1 MAKTKLK
8 KVIDNV
14 YKDTISIKD
23 KDVLQ
28 ELSDLSEAKKK
39 AFIDF
44 LLDLGIRMWKFS
56 RNEIDYQ
63 KLDDQ
68 REEFIVNVQK
78 AGKDVEDI
86 LEDYLSK
93 LLKRKDGFLAKAVG
107 RESERLVSEFQEL
120 FNTDKK
126 SSIPNNLEN
135 LVTETVNKVTADF
148 LKEIK
153 KLNDAS
159 DVNSPLSKIKDQT
172 IKGVTEPVNELVT
185 IVSDI
190 ATVLNTNALV
200 QKEVEKGT
208 KKGLEF
214 EDQIND
220 QLHSYAIIAG
230 DIVEEV
236 SHKEGS
242 SKTGKGKKKGD
253 HVIVVS
259 DSDGTSSRI
268 VFESKDLLRKQSL
281 NEVNKLLDESC
292 KNRQAKVGIYVA
304 SSLKSAPVNS
314 NFARLAPNRYSVV
327 VNKETFDTVALEV
340 CYQVARLEALT
351 QSRTVGKGKNKIDF
365 EKVSK
370 SLKNLREQI
379 NLIVTIRENMSKAE
393 SDITDARHNVDK
405 LEKNLVRNIEKLEN
419 TYTAEK

>member
-153 KLNDAS
+153 N
-159 DVNSPLSKIKDQT
+159 
-172 IKGVTEPVNELVT
+172 
-185 IVSDI
+185 
-190 ATVLNTNALV
+190 
-200 QKEVEKGT
+200 
-208 KKGLEF
+208 
-214 EDQIND
+214 
-220 QLHSYAIIAG
+220 
-230 DIVEEV
+230 
-236 SHKEGS
+236 
-242 SKTGKGKKKGD
+242 
-253 HVIVVS
+253 
-259 DSDGTSSRI
+259 
-268 VFESKDLLRKQSL
+268 
-281 NEVNKLLDESC
+281 
-292 KNRQAKVGIYVA
+292 
-304 SSLKSAPVNS
+304 
-314 NFARLAPNRYSVV
+314 
-327 VNKETFDTVALEV
+327 
-340 CYQVARLEALT
+340 
-351 QSRTVGKGKNKIDF
+351 
-365 EKVSK
+365 
-370 SLKNLREQI
+370 
-379 NLIVTIRENMSKAE
+379 
-393 SDITDARHNVDK
+393 
-405 LEKNLVRNIEKLEN
+405 
-419 TYTAEK
+419 